1 VSRTI
6 LITGAASGIGAATAR
21 RLAGP
26 ATRLVLHTRKA
37 ADNLAAIAD
46 EARAAG
52 AEVETVLLDLSEAG
66 GGTRLV
72 EQALQAFGGLDQIVA
87 NAGFAQPGNFG
98 DVDRAALDASHTA
111 MTGGFF
117 DIVSA
122 ALEALKASEQGRVVT
137 ISSFVA
143 HVFDEAA
150 PFAVT
155 AAAKASTEALVKVLA
170 RQLAGDEVT
179 VNAVSPGYTRKDA
192 SGHSS
197 LGQDAWQRA
206 AMRTPSGRLT
216 EPDEIAALVAFL
228 LSPDAR
234 QITGQVIHVDGGLG
248 LGI

>member
-46 EARAAG
+46 EARAVG
-52 AEVETVLLDLSEAG
+52 TEVETVLLDLSETGAG
-66 GGTRLV
+66 RHLV
-72 EQALQAFGGLDQIVA
+72 KQSLQAFGGLDQIVA
-87 NAGFAQPGNFG
+87 NAGFAQPGNIG
-98 DVDRAALDASHTA
+98 DVDRAALDASHAA
-111 MTGGFF
+111 MTGSFF
-117 DIVSA
+117 DVVTA
-122 ALEALKASEQGRVVT
+122 AMPSLKASEQGRVVA

-143 HVFDEAA
+143 HVFDAQA

-155 AAAKASTEALVKVLA
+155 AAAKAGTEALVKALA
-170 RQLAGDEVT
+170 RQLAGDGVT

-197 LGQDAWQRA
+197 LRQDAWQRA
-206 AMRTPSGRLT
+206 AMRTPSGRLA